1 MHLTRAAKYAA
12 VVIGLAALLCIVP
25 SQNDKILQRDMTD
38 EWKGWMQIVFILCV
52 PRRSRRAVSAPCTQF
67 YCAFTQCERHVRAT
81 CPTASF
87 STIDL
92 MTLTSPHYHR
102 YHYFAAKETYNII
115 RNLIAGYVFLTGF
128 GNYSF
133 FYIKGDFG
141 FKRVIKMLFRLN
153 FLVAMIAITLNKRY
167 APGALSRRLPIHV
180 ISPHLY
186 LSYML
191 YYICALHTWW
201 FLVVYGTMAIYGSYN
216 QNNTVAAIKFGLLFL
231 FITFLYDVRPDT
243 PHTHTC
249 THTQCAHVFMLSRA
263 HRKFRGDCSLL
274 HA

>member
-1 MHLTRAAKYAA
+1 MERLDADRVHIVRTSSLSPCCLRPVHTILLCVYAVRKTRARD
-12 VVIGLAALLCIVP
+12 VPDRLFLA
-25 SQNDKILQRDMTD
+25 
-38 EWKGWMQIVFILCV
+38 
-52 PRRSRRAVSAPCTQF
+52 
-67 YCAFTQCERHVRAT
+67 
-81 CPTASF
+81 
-87 STIDL
+87 IDL

-186 LSYML
+186 RSYML

-243 PHTHTC
+243 PHTHTHAR
-249 THTQCAHVFMLSRA
+249 THNVRM
-263 HRKFRGDCSLL
+263 SLCY
-274 HA
+274 HARIASSAATARYCMHNLPQ